1 MIMIPAIDLWEG
13 EVVRFLKG
21 NPAFSTVY
29 SKDPLA
35 IVEKWIN
42 FGAEI
47 IHLVD
52 LSAALGKT
60 DNSLLI
66 KNILKNNDVRVEV
79 GGGIRN
85 LRKAEELI
93 SLGAERVIIGT
104 RAIEKDF
111 LKNLINLF
119 GPEKIAVGVDVLE
132 SQVAVNGWQE
142 KSNYSAFDFMRSLQ
156 DIGVKWVIYTDIS
169 RDGTLEGVDL
179 TFLKGFSLFNQMNII
194 LSGGVSCLEDIQNI
208 KDEIPFVRGII
219 SGKALYEGKINFLE
233 AVNILS

>member
-1 MIMIPAIDLWEG
+1 MDISPGDF
-13 EVVRFLKG
+13 VVHIQLKG

>member
-1 MIMIPAIDLWEG
+1 MIPAIDLWEG